1 VVRYPAP
8 APGPRGGGAQPPT
21 PPTPRAPPRLHLVVY
36 VGITLLFVSGIS
48 LLGNGIPRIEALFGG
63 HESTGRWHRW
73 IGFALIALA
82 LLLSLVRT
90 RSVWRFLRESVG
102 FRAADIDWFLT
113 YPRFV
118 TRPARNAPARHD
130 GHFDPG
136 QRVFNCVIVI
146 AFVVLSVT
154 GLFMSF
160 PDRFTPAV
168 FAWSFRFHRWAT
180 WAIVVAVV
188 GHVLIASGL
197 LRAYRGVWRAMHGS
211 GRVDAVLAER
221 LWPAWAEQESGPDGS

>member
-1 VVRYPAP
+1 M
-8 APGPRGGGAQPPT
+8 
-21 PPTPRAPPRLHLVVY
+21 LVY
-36 VGITLLFVSGIS
+36 IGITLLFVTGIS

-73 IGFALIALA
+73 IGFALIGLA
-82 LLLSLVRT
+82 VLVTLVRS
-90 RSVWRFLRESVG
+90 RAAWRFLRDSVT
-102 FRAADIDWFLT
+102 FRLADLDWFLT

-118 TRPARNAPARHD
+118 TRPARAAPARHE

-136 QRVFNCVIVI
+136 QRVFNVVVLI
-146 AFVVLSVT
+146 AFLVLSVT

-160 PDRFTPAV
+160 PEKFTPAV

-180 WAIVVAVV
+180 WAIVVAAA

-197 LRAYRGVWRAMHGS
+197 LRAYRGVWRAMHGA
-211 GRVDAVLAER
+211 GRVDVSLARR
-221 LWPAWAEQESGPDGS
+221 LWPRWAEQESARDES

>member
-1 VVRYPAP
+1 MGTGTEPESE
-8 APGPRGGGAQPPT
+8 PRAGGADARILRNT
-21 PPTPRAPPRLHLVVY
+21 RAARRLHLIVY
-36 VGITLLFVSGIS
+36 VAITLLFVSGIS

-82 LLLSLVRT
+82 LLVSLVRSK
-90 RSVWRFLRESVG
+90 SVWRFLRDSIR

-118 TRPARNAPARHD
+118 ARPARNAPARHE

-136 QRVFNCVIVI
+136 QRVFNCVIVL
-146 AFVVLSVT
+146 AFVVLSIT
-154 GLFMSF
+154 GLFMCF
-160 PDRFTPAV
+160 PERFTPAV

-180 WAIVVAVV
+180 WAIVVAVL

-211 GRVDAVLAER
+211 GRVHVALAER
-221 LWPAWAEQESGPDGS
+221 LWPRWTEEKSEADGP

>member
-1 VVRYPAP
+1 MSTDARVLRNA
-8 APGPRGGGAQPPT
+8 
-21 PPTPRAPPRLHLVVY
+21 RAARRLHLLVY
-36 VGITLLFVSGIS
+36 VGITLLVVSGIS

-73 IGFALIALA
+73 IGFALIGLA
-82 LLLSLVRT
+82 ILVSLVRS
-90 RSVWRFLRESVG
+90 RSVGRFLRESVR
-102 FRAADIDWFLT
+102 FRAADLDWFLT

-118 TRPARNAPARHD
+118 TRPARNDPAPHE

-136 QRVFNCVIVI
+136 QRVFNCVIVL
-146 AFVVLSVT
+146 AFVLLSVT

-160 PDRFTPAV
+160 PEKFTPAV

-188 GHVLIASGL
+188 GHVLIASGF

-211 GRVDAVLAER
+211 GRVDASLARR
-221 LWPAWAEQESGPDGS
+221 LWPRWAEEQPKQNGS